1 MKEGGCRSI
10 KYLHCGSSPGFK
22 AGHGS
27 FMAGTGGMRRAPSS
41 DLNPASLKRG
51 EKKEKFRKK
60 QQRED
65 RRRQEAARTEQQRAE
80 LLSSMLP
87 LLLSGPE
94 TSWRQASLCLLSF
107 GFSPFL
113 SYFPGSSPGL
123 PQAGPPGHLQVWQTA
138 STPRCLNQTPHP
150 RSSCPGDF
158 QFFLHHLRIHPKPIP
173 SFSALGL
180 ELSMLNRARI
190 SSLVVLC
197 RINTT
202 ALVVFL
208 LFLTQIQVRSV
219 FSSFESHLQ

>member
-107 GFSPFL
+107 GFSQLLPGKFSRVAPSCAARTPAGLADRVHTSVFKPDTTSTELLPWGFPVLSSSSSHPPEANPFFQRPWSRAFHVEQSTNIL
-113 SYFPGSSPGL
+113 FGRIMSYKY
-123 PQAGPPGHLQVWQTA
+123 
-138 STPRCLNQTPHP
+138 
-150 RSSCPGDF
+150 D
-158 QFFLHHLRIHPKPIP
+158 
-173 SFSALGL
+173 SFG
-180 ELSMLNRARI
+180 RI
-190 SSLVVLC
+190 SPFSDPDTSPIC
-197 RINTT
+197 
-202 ALVVFL
+202 L
-208 LFLTQIQVRSV
+208 LLI
-219 FSSFESHLQ
+219 